1 MKVIVASGWLM
12 ASMLPGIVLAE
23 DAGWRTVQGKDLQ
36 SLFSDHELSD
46 GVHYTNQFRRD
57 GSVIGVDMGERFNGT
72 WKVKGP
78 CLCYAWVRPAGQN
91 ECFGVKRRG
100 NEVRMFQNGI
110 EIFSGTVTRIR
121 SPL

>member
-1 MKVIVASGWLM
+1 MKVIVAVAWLM
-12 ASMLPGIVLAE
+12 ASMLPGIILAE
-23 DAGWRTVQGKDLQ
+23 DPSWRTVQGNDLQ

-46 GVHYTNQFRRD
+46 GVHYTNQFRRN
-57 GSVIGVDMGERFNGT
+57 GLVIGVDKGKRFNGA
-72 WKVKGP
+72 WKVDGP
-78 CLCYAWVRPAGQN
+78 YLCYTWVHPISEN
-91 ECFGVKRRG
+91 ECFEVKRRG